1 VVDKRIA
8 DLSNLANRQT
18 TVPETTTKNK
28 KNKQKYPL
36 RTATKKGET
45 RWTSEVI
52 L

>member
-36 RTATKKGET
+36 RTATKKERLDGL
-45 RWTSEVI
+45 VK
-52 L
+52 